1 MALQASTRPVASKH
15 STAAKLLAII
25 MLMMRHHGDDVYMM
39 SQPITV
45 QTETSLF

>member
-1 MALQASTRPVASKH
+1 
-15 STAAKLLAII
+15 
-25 MLMMRHHGDDVYMM
+25 MRHHGDDVYMM